1 MGAAVHNRTV
11 SSKHLD
17 ISNKD
22 QLFAADEQRDIA
34 LCGRSLAEPGT
45 TRFAKQG
52 AHDPTPTPYF
62 ILEDLFSNLEF
73 FDNSHLLDVGCGTG
87 RVLSF
92 FIQSNLPG
100 KATGVELDP
109 DIAACARTWNRRFEN
124 VDVLCDNAL
133 EMPLDA
139 FSARVSFQSLRHQ
152 RAHAVHHESR
162 SGSTTTAHACPY
174 VRQRRNL
181 LLYWK
186 KRLEPSSPGRVSV
199 VPDCNRAVVSRLRLP
214 AALLHLAIRAR
225 GIASRQARTPVRG
238 SESSYV
244 DEPAPMA
251 CDRSHVFE
259 QLHEKSGIIRDQVEV
274 RLSSVTLHQR

>member
-1 MGAAVHNRTV
+1 MGAAVHNRAV

-109 DIAACARTWNRRFEN
+109 DIAACARTWTRRFEN

-139 FSARVSFQSLRHQ
+139 FTHVYLFNPFDTNVLMQFIMKIENEVRRPITLVHMSDNGETYSYIGRTGWSL
-152 RAHAVHHESR
+152 
-162 SGSTTTAHACPY
+162 
-174 VRQRRNL
+174 VRQGEFQEYRTATGRAITV
-181 LLYWK
+181 YAHPQHFSIWK
-186 KRLEPSSPGRVSV
+186 YAP
-199 VPDCNRAVVSRLRLP
+199 
-214 AALLHLAIRAR
+214 
-225 GIASRQARTPVRG
+225 
-238 SESSYV
+238 ES
-244 DEPAPMA
+244 
-251 CDRSHVFE
+251 
-259 QLHEKSGIIRDQVEV
+259 
-274 RLSSVTLHQR
+274 